1 VFQNVI
7 TCVGKASDIT
17 SDVQIPL
24 MELVLVKSM
33 IPNLNSILE
42 FIKIFSHNDSGSNK
56 YGMILALVE
65 SICYLIE
72 NMDAQHLGISEGEYV
87 RYIEN

>member
-1 VFQNVI
+1 
-7 TCVGKASDIT
+7 
-17 SDVQIPL
+17 

-42 FIKIFSHNDSGSNK
+42 FIKIFSHNENGSNK
-56 YGMILALVE
+56 FGMVLALVE

-72 NMDAQHLGISEGEYV
+72 NMDAQHLGITEAEYV
-87 RYIEN
+87 GYIEN

>member
-1 VFQNVI
+1 MSPDKMIECFNEVTLVFQNVI

-33 IPNLNSILE
+33 IPNLNTIL
-42 FIKIFSHNDSGSNK
+42 
-56 YGMILALVE
+56 
-65 SICYLIE
+65 
-72 NMDAQHLGISEGEYV
+72 
-87 RYIEN
+87 